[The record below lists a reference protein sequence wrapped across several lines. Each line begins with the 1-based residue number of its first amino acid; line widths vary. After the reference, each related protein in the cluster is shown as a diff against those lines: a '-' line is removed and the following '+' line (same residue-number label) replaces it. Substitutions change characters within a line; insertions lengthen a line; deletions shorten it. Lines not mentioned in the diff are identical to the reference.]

1 MKREFF
7 LYFLVGLFLLN
18 TTKIWAQALTA
29 HAGIDQ
35 NICPG
40 TTATLGGTPAATG
53 GKPPY
58 TYSWSPNWYLS
69 STTSSNPVS
78 STTNWVEYTLTV
90 TDDTGAVA
98 TDKVIINMNN
108 IYFADAGHDTS
119 ICENSS
125 AILGL
130 PINSSL
136 TGVTYTWTPTS
147 TLSNPTAPRP
157 TSTPGLT
164 TTTYT
169 VVMSSVGCPPKT
181 DFVTVSVIPTPHIDA
196 GPDTTIKEG
205 QTVTLHATGGFY
217 YAWSPQATL
226 RYYYTA
232 NPDAEPIVT
241 TTYYLYGTDQSNKCP
256 AYDSV
261 TVFVIESDD
270 IVIYN
275 TITPNGD
282 GENDMW
288 YIGNILKY
296 PNNTIELYNRYGKL
310 VFKTTGYNNT
320 FEGKVTGQELPA
332 GTYFYNIDLG
342 EEGANKK
349 YHGTLSIIR

>member
-1 MKREFF
+1 MKISRFILIAILF
-7 LYFLVGLFLLN
+7 MLLTRVTQAQPLV
-18 TTKIWAQALTA
+18 A

-35 NICPG
+35 VICPG
-40 TTATLGGTPAATG
+40 GSATIGATPAATG
-53 GKPPY
+53 GKAPY

-69 STTSSNPVS
+69 STTIANPI
-78 STTNWVEYTLTV
+78 STTPSWAEYTLTV

-98 TDKVIINMNN
+98 IDKVVVDMNH
-108 IYFADAGHDTS
+108 IYNADAGNDTS
-119 ICENSS
+119 ICENSF
-125 AILGL
+125 AVLGA

-136 TGVTYTWTPTS
+136 SGVSYSWTPTS
-147 TLSNPTAPRP
+147 TLNNPALARP
-157 TSTPGLT
+157 TSNPGLT
-164 TTTYT
+164 SVSYT
-169 VVMSSVGCPPKT
+169 VTMTSAGCPPKT
-181 DFVTVSVIPTPHIDA
+181 DYVTVTVIPTPHIDA

-205 QTVTLHATGGFY
+205 AIATLHASGGYY

-241 TTYYLYGTDQSNKCP
+241 TTYYLYGTDASNKCP

-261 TVFVIESDD
+261 TVFVTESDD
-270 IVIYN
+270 IVVYN

-282 GENDMW
+282 GENDTW
-288 YIGNILKY
+288 YIGNILKF
-296 PNNTIELYNRYGKL
+296 PNNTLELYNRYGKL
-310 VFKTTGYNNT
+310 VYKTTGYTNT

-342 EEGANKK
+342 EEGSNAKF
-349 YHGTLSIIR
+349 HGTLTIIR